1 MKKVI
6 QGSVRL
12 IWRAEK
18 VRCQANHSNNWAK
31 ATKYASCT
39 SSWWYFLSLPRS
51 YWLEVQETRNIFN

>member
-18 VRCQANHSNNWAK
+18 VRCQANHRGLNMQAVPL
-31 ATKYASCT
+31 AGG
-39 SSWWYFLSLPRS
+39 
-51 YWLEVQETRNIFN
+51 IF

>member
-39 SSWWYFLSLPRS
+39 SSW
-51 YWLEVQETRNIFN
+51 